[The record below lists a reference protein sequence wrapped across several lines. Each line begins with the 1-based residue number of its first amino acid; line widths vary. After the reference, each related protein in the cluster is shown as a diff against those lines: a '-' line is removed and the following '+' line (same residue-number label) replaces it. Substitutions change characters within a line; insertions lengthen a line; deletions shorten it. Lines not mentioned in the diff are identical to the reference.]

1 MACVR
6 LALFLLCLVLPW
18 GAGSN
23 LAAAPAPEILR
34 VTRKGVIYYYFP
46 SRSSAE
52 AGKLH
57 RLPVSLKRT
66 AAVPARKIPPQQ
78 LAPHIERAAQEHGLP
93 PALIKAII
101 RVESGYNPAA
111 TSPKGAQGLMQLMP
125 ETASEVAV
133 ADPYDVEQ
141 NIWGGTRYLAR
152 LLARF
157 NYRLPLALAAYNAG
171 PGRVERR
178 QDIPNIPE
186 TQHYVRQVCAEF
198 LKYRSQE
205 KTPAPGTV
213 PPSPAP

>member
-6 LALFLLCLVLPW
+6 LAPFILCLVFA
-18 GAGSN
+18 GAAGMN
-23 LAAAPAPEILR
+23 PAAAPAEEVLR

-46 SRSSAE
+46 SRGGADT
-52 AGKLH
+52 GRLH
-57 RLPVSLKRT
+57 RLPVPSKG
-66 AAVPARKIPPQQ
+66 APAISARKIPPQQ
-78 LAPHIERAAQEHGLP
+78 LAPHIERAAREHGLP
-93 PALIKAII
+93 PALIKAVI
-101 RVESGYNPAA
+101 RVESGFNPAA

-125 ETASEVAV
+125 QTAGEVAV

-141 NIWGGTRYLAR
+141 NIWGGSRYLAR

-178 QDIPNIPE
+178 QDIPPIPE
-186 TQHYVRQVCAEF
+186 TQQFVRQVCAEF

-205 KTPAPGTV
+205 KTAPPARP
-213 PPSPAP
+213 

>member
-1 MACVR
+1 MASVR
-6 LALFLLCLVLPW
+6 LTPFIILVLIW
-18 GAGSN
+18 AIGAN
-23 LAAAPAPEILR
+23 PDLVLAAEALR
-34 VTRKGVIYYYFP
+34 VTRQGVIYYYFP
-46 SRSSAE
+46 SRSAE
-52 AGKLH
+52 APGKLR
-57 RLPVSLKRT
+57 RLTVPPKRV

-133 ADPYDVEQ
+133 ADPYDVQQ
-141 NIWGGTRYLAR
+141 NIWGGTRYLSR

-186 TQHYVRQVCAEF
+186 TQQFVRQVCAEF

-205 KTPAPGTV
+205 KTPSPGKA
-213 PPSPAP
+213 PAPSGP

>member
-1 MACVR
+1 MARVP
-6 LALFLLCLVLPW
+6 LISFILCLVLLG
-18 GAGSN
+18 GAGTH
-23 LAAAPAPEILR
+23 LAAAPAPEVLR
-34 VTRKGVIYYYFP
+34 VTRQGVIYYYFP
-46 SRSSAE
+46 SRGGAD
-52 AGKLH
+52 ARQLH
-57 RLPVSLKRT
+57 RLPVSPKRT

-78 LAPHIERAAQEHGLP
+78 LAPHIERAAREHGLP

-125 ETASEVAV
+125 QTASEVAV
-133 ADPYDVEQ
+133 SDPYDVEQ

-198 LKYRSQE
+198 LKYRAQE
-205 KTPAPGTV
+205 KTQTPVRP
-213 PPSPAP
+213 